1 MFNNVFGSWVK
12 LFHSAHPEKATSTT
26 GVAFVLNKNYLDV
39 GNTREYEL
47 IPGRAL
53 MLVIPWHKGKFLVIL
68 NVYAPN
74 HPK

>member
-1 MFNNVFGSWVK
+1 MFNNVFGSWFK

-39 GNTREYEL
+39 GNT
-47 IPGRAL
+47 PL